1 MNKHLLLTGCLA
13 LGFLFCRCEDGS
25 LVNGSSPSMN
35 EVMPTR
41 ASAFFNSIGV
51 NTHIG
56 FYDTNYAD
64 FQGMLKPRLL
74 ELGVKHIRD
83 GNIWGGN
90 SGDTPLTRCKEL
102 EQYGINLLLI
112 CFGGDP
118 VVDDPVERAGAFG
131 QMLWG
136 IEPVNEPDLN
146 KKPGEWE
153 QHARNEQQRVFTAA
167 RSIPGKQVPVLGI
180 ALAENVDNPSRLGNL
195 SSQLDFGNLHLYA
208 SGLHPTNQDFG
219 NYWGTRMEV
228 AISKARLIC
237 GEKPL
242 IITEAGY
249 HNYENSN
256 QFRGCSEKAAAIYH
270 VHLPFVYYNA
280 GVSRTYIYE
289 LLDWNKA
296 GVVDDMNMHYGLIR
310 ADGSAKPSFR
320 ALKNLLSIVK
330 EEEVSYEL
338 SPLKFGI
345 DPTVKDI
352 EYTLLQKQD
361 GSHWL
366 ALFRKVNVYDV
377 KTHKDI
383 EVDPVNVNVEFAEI
397 PSSIDMYIPNQ
408 SDQIIQSLKTGD
420 KISLQLGAELV
431 LLKIK

>member
-25 LVNGSSPSMN
+25 LVDGSSPSMN

-208 SGLHPTNQDFG
+208 SGLHPTNQDL
-219 NYWGTRMEV
+219 
-228 AISKARLIC
+228 SLIH
-237 GEKPL
+237 
-242 IITEAGY
+242 I
-249 HNYENSN
+249 
-256 QFRGCSEKAAAIYH
+256 
-270 VHLPFVYYNA
+270 
-280 GVSRTYIYE
+280 
-289 LLDWNKA
+289 
-296 GVVDDMNMHYGLIR
+296 
-310 ADGSAKPSFR
+310 
-320 ALKNLLSIVK
+320 
-330 EEEVSYEL
+330 
-338 SPLKFGI
+338 
-345 DPTVKDI
+345 
-352 EYTLLQKQD
+352 
-361 GSHWL
+361 
-366 ALFRKVNVYDV
+366 
-377 KTHKDI
+377 
-383 EVDPVNVNVEFAEI
+383 
-397 PSSIDMYIPNQ
+397 
-408 SDQIIQSLKTGD
+408 
-420 KISLQLGAELV
+420 
-431 LLKIK
+431 